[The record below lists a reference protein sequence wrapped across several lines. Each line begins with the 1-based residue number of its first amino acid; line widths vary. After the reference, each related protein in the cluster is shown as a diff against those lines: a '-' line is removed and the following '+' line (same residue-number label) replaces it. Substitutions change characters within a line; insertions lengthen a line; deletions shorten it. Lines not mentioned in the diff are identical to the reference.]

1 MTRTYPGKKKK
12 AANPYTPEKPNFDP
26 DNQAMGYDSVPKG
39 SKKRSLKAAEEY
51 ESDGGFVANDNG
63 DEDAPKSKKPK
74 TTAAKGKSAIAG
86 AKKGGDDQGEFWES
100 GEDLETEAKV
110 QTRRREQISD
120 KRRITI
126 DSFKGNM
133 MVNIREYYEDKN
145 TGNMMPG
152 KKGIS
157 LPLAQYSTFLTLLP
171 EIESALA
178 KKGEKV
184 PRPDFSGAEAE
195 VVGDDVSEGG
205 DGEEAEEKEGKKNFE
220 ATSEEE

>member
-1 MTRTYPGKKKK
+1 MTRIYLGKKKK
-12 AANPYTPEKPNFDP
+12 AASPYTPDKPNFNLDY
-26 DNQAMGYDSVPKG
+26 QVMGYDSVPKG

-63 DEDAPKSKKPK
+63 DEDAPKSKMLK
-74 TTAAKGKSAIAG
+74 TTAAKGKSAAAG
-86 AKKGGDDQGEFWES
+86 AKKGGDDQGEFWE
-100 GEDLETEAKV
+100 
-110 QTRRREQISD
+110 ISD

-152 KKGIS
+152 KKVLSSLPRLILGIS
-157 LPLAQYSTFLTLLP
+157 LPLAQYSTLLTLLP
-171 EIESALA
+171 EIEAALA

-184 PRPDFSGAEAE
+184 PRPDFSGAKAE

>member
-86 AKKGGDDQGEFWES
+86 AKKGGDDQGEFWEVRLHPYPPFLWRRKHRS
-100 GEDLETEAKV
+100 RGGERAE
-110 QTRRREQISD
+110 RIW
-120 KRRITI
+120 KRRLKSKL
-126 DSFKGNM
+126 DGGNRYQT
-133 MVNIREYYEDKN
+133 NAA
-145 TGNMMPG
+145 
-152 KKGIS
+152 S
-157 LPLAQYSTFLTLLP
+157 QSTP
-171 EIESALA
+171 S
-178 KKGEKV
+178 K
-184 PRPDFSGAEAE
+184 
-195 VVGDDVSEGG
+195 
-205 DGEEAEEKEGKKNFE
+205 
-220 ATSEEE
+220 AT